1 MKRTSLGLV
10 IAVIAAF
17 TFGTSGALIK
27 PLLESGWTPAAAVT
41 ARALIG
47 GLILLPVALVL
58 VRGTW
63 DAVWRARWRIVI
75 MGLIGVAGTQ
85 LVYFASVERIPVN
98 TAILIEYMAPL
109 LLVGWVWARTRRV
122 PKFVVIAG
130 SVVALA
136 GLVLVV
142 SPGGGGSLDLVG
154 LGFAAL
160 AAVGCAIYYVLA
172 AKPSDGLPPVALA
185 AFGLVLGGLSLG
197 LVGILGIVP
206 FTANFDNAVL
216 LGATL
221 PWWAPLVI
229 VGLVATAI
237 AYAASITASEVLGSR
252 LASFAGLLEVVAAAF
267 YAWLL
272 LGEALTVLQLLGGVL
287 IIGGIALVRAEP
299 DAKPEAEPDADADAK
314 TEPEAEVESG
324 VESGVEL
331 DPAEVELEPASRA

>member
-27 PLLESGWTPAAAVT
+27 PLLEAGWTPAAAVT

-47 GLILLPVALVL
+47 GFILLPVALVL
-58 VRGTW
+58 VRGKW
-63 DAVWRARWRIVI
+63 GAVWRARWRIVI

-142 SPGGGGSLDLVG
+142 SPGGAGSLDLVG

-206 FTANFDNAVL
+206 FTANFDNAVV

-237 AYAASITASEVLGSR
+237 AYAASITASEMLGSR
-252 LASFAGLLEVVAAAF
+252 LASFVGLLEVVAAAF

-272 LGEALTVLQLLGGVL
+272 LGEALTVLQLLGGGL
-287 IIGGIALVRAEP
+287 ILAGIALVRAEP
-299 DAKPEAEPDADADAK
+299 DAKPESAEA
-314 TEPEAEVESG
+314 
-324 VESGVEL
+324 L